1 MKCVTYNGGYKYQL
15 KATYTAAI
23 DIRPAVPIDTEYIKL
38 DGGGSLTLAE
48 GYAWDGPSGP
58 TIDTL
63 TFMRG
68 SLIHDAL
75 YQLMREGHLD
85 HNAYREA
92 ADRTLQKICIEDGMW
107 SLRAWWVYHGVRL
120 FADPAAD
127 PAAKRPATRAP
138 KGCEP

>member
-1 MKCVTYNGGYKYQL
+1 MKCIEYNDGYKYQL
-15 KATYTAAI
+15 KETCSLSI
-23 DIRPAVPIDTEYIKL
+23 EIRPDKNISTPFILLDTQ
-38 DGGGSLTLAE
+38 GNLTIMK

-75 YQLMREGHLD
+75 YQLMREKELD
-85 HNAYREA
+85 HDKNREA
-92 ADRTLQKICIEDGMW
+92 ADQILQRICKEDGMC

-127 PAAKRPATRAP
+127 PASKRPAILAP
-138 KGCEP
+138 KGCQP